1 MTNTKIIY
9 SSKIAGQLCRKGF
22 KVIGTQPNPKKPWLD
37 CFLFEITPEFS
48 KALDVIMSNINSK

>member
-22 KVIGTQPNPKKPWLD
+22 KVINTQPNPKKPWLD
-37 CFLFEITPEFS
+37 CFLFEMTPEFS
-48 KALDVIMSNINSK
+48 KALDVIMNNINSN